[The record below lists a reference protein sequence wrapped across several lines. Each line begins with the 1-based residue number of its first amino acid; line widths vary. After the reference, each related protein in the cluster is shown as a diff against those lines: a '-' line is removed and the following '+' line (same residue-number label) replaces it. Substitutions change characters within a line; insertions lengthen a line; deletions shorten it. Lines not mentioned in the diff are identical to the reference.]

1 MDSQYSAA
9 DQGNPLE
16 LYHIYILEK
25 MYDISI
31 LIILK
36 LLNVKHA
43 KHANPGKIYFEATP
57 NVVSGASLLEQ
68 YINEAT
74 RT

>member
-9 DQGNPLE
+9 EKGNAFE
-16 LYHIYILEK
+16 LYHIYILEN

-31 LIILK
+31 LNRLK

-43 KHANPGKIYFEATP
+43 KHANPGKICFDATP
-57 NVVSGASLLEQ
+57 NVVSGACLLEQ
-68 YINEAT
+68 
-74 RT
+74 